1 MSFVNRIFG
10 TIAWRVSRLIV
21 NSVIYMPEVSAL
33 NSTLGSAA
41 VRRANCNN
49 MMKYPSLDR
58 LLESIGSVFDAYSVV
73 LFCRNTAGQYDLSAY
88 FSLGDTIRH
97 DLCIEA
103 GHGLVGWILKN
114 NQPLLVEKFD
124 QKNTFLGYYGVEQ
137 DEQIKVFVGCPLPGG
152 LGALCMDSKKTY
164 AFTAKDQRVLAL
176 FAQVVAAIIAD
187 MGDAGTS
194 SREQALYRVLQQVYG
209 LRESHPKWSDFLHR
223 YLALVAG
230 ASGYEY
236 ALLVVSDEWG
246 HNYLLEGSNKPFM
259 PDSFSPRQTF
269 STGSGLLG
277 WVFKKNQPVFFGDGK
292 SEFGR
297 TPLFGRDIPG
307 ATLNTVLAFPLK
319 VHRRCR
325 GVLVFGDRESLVVS
339 DEIRNFAKMAADYL
353 ALFLENLYLK
363 NKVKQFAP
371 PSQAEP
377 EGDGTELDQP
387 DSYSY

>member
-1 MSFVNRIFG
+1 
-10 TIAWRVSRLIV
+10 
-21 NSVIYMPEVSAL
+21 
-33 NSTLGSAA
+33 
-41 VRRANCNN
+41 
-49 MMKYPSLDR
+49 MMKYSSLDR

-73 LFCRNTAGQYDLSAY
+73 LFCRNASGLYDLSSH
-88 FSLGDTIRH
+88 FSLGHSIR
-97 DLCIEA
+97 DGLTIEA

-124 QKNTFLGYYGVEQ
+124 QKNTFLGYYGAEQ

-164 AFTAKDQRVLAL
+164 AFTAKDQRILTL
-176 FAQVVAAIIAD
+176 FAQVVTAIVTD
-187 MGDAGTS
+187 MGDAGAS
-194 SREQALYRVLQQVYG
+194 SREQALYRVLQQVYA
-209 LRESHPKWSDFLHR
+209 LRDAYPKWSDFLNR
-223 YLALVAG
+223 YLALTAG

-236 ALLVVSDEWG
+236 AFLVVSDEWG
-246 HNYLLEGSNKPFM
+246 HNYLLEGCNKPFM
-259 PDSFSPRQTF
+259 PETFSPRQTF

-292 SEFGR
+292 SELGR

-307 ATLNTVLAFPLK
+307 PALNTLLAFPLK
-319 VHRRCR
+319 MHRRCR
-325 GVLVFGDRESLVVS
+325 GVLVLGDRESRVVS
-339 DEIRNFAKMAADYL
+339 DDIRAFAKMASEYL

-377 EGDGTELDQP
+377 GGEGSDFEQP
-387 DSYSY
+387 DSYS